1 VYAKETAVKSDI
13 KYQQKQ
19 DNIKKAELSHRA
31 HIKKI
36 NKDWRWGVKKTK
48 YRKAAQLEANTT
60 ETGDNKA
67 QDTTANEQDN
77 TPRRD
82 LSDMSKLHPSTFKN
96 IYAIEAKTRADL
108 RKNEATKKAKQAQ
121 LQKKQYHQEVN
132 REWKWGMKN
141 PLRKTSESEAPTTQE
156 SAPVAQESTKV
167 EDKSTDVKRD

>member
-1 VYAKETAVKSDI
+1 
-13 KYQQKQ
+13 
-19 DNIKKAELSHRA
+19 
-31 HIKKI
+31 
-36 NKDWRWGVKKTK
+36 
-48 YRKAAQLEANTT
+48 
-60 ETGDNKA
+60 
-67 QDTTANEQDN
+67 
-77 TPRRD
+77 
-82 LSDMSKLHPSTFKN
+82 MSKLHPSTFKN